1 MVKMIKVFYGEKGM
15 GKSKMMVDFA
25 NEHAEKKDGDVVFID
40 DSNDLMLKLKHMIRF
55 IDVSIYPIAGSEQ
68 FFAFIC
74 GIISQ
79 NYDIESI
86 FIDGLTYILKEDIG
100 TLEVF
105 FSNIASLMEKY
116 GIHFIFSINGRP
128 ETMPHF
134 LQAYV

>member
-1 MVKMIKVFYGEKGM
+1 MIKVFYGEKGM
-15 GKSKMMVDFA
+15 GKSKMMVDLA
-25 NEHAEKKDGDVVFID
+25 NEHAAKGQGSVVFVD
-40 DSNDLMLKLKHMIRF
+40 DSNDLMLKLKHQIRF
-55 IDVSIYPIAGSEQ
+55 TDVSVYPVDGAGQ

-86 FIDGLTYILKEDIG
+86 FIDGLTYITKAD
-100 TLEVF
+100 V
-105 FSNIASLMEKY
+105 ASLDEFFDNISTLNKKY

-128 ETMPHF
+128 ETMPAY